1 MTLHSTLSIFA
12 TYWHAPHKKNLVP
25 VFQKVDS
32 AIHQINLYS
41 VDWVQLVSLIL
52 VRWIEISPLDSVFS
66 NILPNWISS
75 CLLKCY
81 LWQPFTILQC
91 SRFCISLQ
99 QFSWASKVWIINK
112 DEYNSNDFSHYRP
125 KLFSFFYFLLHFGSE
140 SPSQAILFL
149 IEWILITIQTFQR
162 TNGVRSSYHMTCA
175 MWMQS
180 MSHRRL
186 CTFIHL
192 FTTTFVIFNSVV

>member
-112 DEYNSNDFSHYRP
+112 DEYNSNDLSHYRP
-125 KLFSFFYFLLHFGSE
+125 KLFSFFYFSFISDLKVLCRLSFSWLNGYLPRYRHSRGPMEWDLHITWHVPCGCNQCRTEGSAL
-140 SPSQAILFL
+140 SSTFL
-149 IEWILITIQTFQR
+149 QWH
-162 TNGVRSSYHMTCA
+162 SSFLT
-175 MWMQS
+175 Q
-180 MSHRRL
+180 
-186 CTFIHL
+186 
-192 FTTTFVIFNSVV
+192 

>member
-112 DEYNSNDFSHYRP
+112 DEYNSNDLSHYRP
-125 KLFSFFYFLLHFGSE
+125 KLFSFFYFSFISDLKVLCRLSFSWLSGYLSRYIPQDQWSEIFISHDMCHVDAINVAQKALHFH
-140 SPSQAILFL
+140 PPFYNDIRHF
-149 IEWILITIQTFQR
+149 
-162 TNGVRSSYHMTCA
+162 
-175 MWMQS
+175 
-180 MSHRRL
+180 
-186 CTFIHL
+186 
-192 FTTTFVIFNSVV
+192 

>member
-112 DEYNSNDFSHYRP
+112 DEYNSNDFSHYRT
-125 KLFSFFYFLLHFGSE
+125 KLFSFFYFLLHFRSE

-149 IEWILITIQTFQR
+149 TEWILATLHSRGPMEWDLHITWHVPRGCNQCRTEGSALSSTFLQWH
-162 TNGVRSSYHMTCA
+162 SSFLT
-175 MWMQS
+175 Q
-180 MSHRRL
+180 
-186 CTFIHL
+186 
-192 FTTTFVIFNSVV
+192 